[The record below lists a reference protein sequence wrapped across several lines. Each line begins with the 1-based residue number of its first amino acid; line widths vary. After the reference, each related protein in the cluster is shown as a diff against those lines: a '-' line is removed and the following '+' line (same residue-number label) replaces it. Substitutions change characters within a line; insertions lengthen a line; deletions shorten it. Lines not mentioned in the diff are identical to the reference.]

1 MGEPIWRRFAP
12 LPEDPRPV
20 VEPCHAS
27 QVASPSCPPAVGG
40 ARSRFLSRGPRRVRR
55 RARHRH
61 RALAARGD
69 ERAGAGA
76 GGSWLDSF
84 IVYYRNDAPPGD
96 THGAAAKRVR
106 RHVNANLGRIGKA
119 FGLDVRHSRRM
130 DTGGHVIRLGQRK
143 LDAAEADRFIRA
155 FADDSQVLSIEPNI
169 RLHLTTLP
177 NDTCWDSSGD

>member
-1 MGEPIWRRFAP
+1 MHRKSRPFAARRPLAAPVLGFCLAAQGASAGEPATGIAHSPQGATSVLAP
-12 LPEDPRPV
+12 
-20 VEPCHAS
+20 
-27 QVASPSCPPAVGG
+27 
-40 ARSRFLSRGPRRVRR
+40 
-55 RARHRH
+55 
-61 RALAARGD
+61 
-69 ERAGAGA
+69 ERAGPGH
-76 GGSWLDSF
+76 DSF

-106 RHVNANLGRIGKA
+106 RHVNAHLGCIGKA